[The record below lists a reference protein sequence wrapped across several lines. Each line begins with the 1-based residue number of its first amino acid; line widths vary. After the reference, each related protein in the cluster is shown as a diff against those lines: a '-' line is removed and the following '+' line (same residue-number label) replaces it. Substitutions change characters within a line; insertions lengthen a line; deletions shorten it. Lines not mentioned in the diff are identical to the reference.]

1 MVRLFAIILA
11 LLIASPAL
19 GKQVKRVSSGIWQ
32 GGAYV
37 SDQTGRFT
45 SCIVSAKYRSGI
57 LMLVMIN
64 RDYLWDL
71 GFSANRWNLRVGD
84 SIRLK
89 FRIDSGP
96 WFNVSAKVY
105 SKTGVRLPMQ
115 GQRNLVAQFRRGRTL
130 ELQDKSNSYY
140 FNLTGTSRMMVRLVQ
155 CVKTQLAI
163 EPSYTAP
170 RVAQTQ
176 PARSKSKTAA
186 SSRTA
191 NTQSSNTRTA
201 NTQTTGNSYNDG
213 QLVAEGTRV
222 LANFIVGANLSN
234 LNILAPASVPKALGF
249 AHSVATASGQVV
261 FVFIA
266 PDEARLSRQS
276 VIAALGSKVESG
288 CNGDYLSGT
297 SKRKMSGLAVSTG
310 FAACDR
316 SGEVTQVRYV
326 VTPRG
331 SGGIYLIGLISGQ
344 GGNWGGELDDQMSA
358 QAAVDDEGLRQ
369 AAFKASR

>member
-1 MVRLFAIILA
+1 MIRIFAVVLA
-11 LLIASPAL
+11 LVIASPAL
-19 GKQVKRVSSGIWQ
+19 GKQVKRLSSGIWQ

-37 SDQTGRFT
+37 DDQTGRFS

-71 GFSANRWNLRVGD
+71 GFSASRWDLRIGD
-84 SIRLK
+84 AIRLK
-89 FRIDSGP
+89 FRVDRGP
-96 WFNVSAKVY
+96 WHNVSAKVY
-105 SKTGVRLPMQ
+105 SKTGVRLPMK
-115 GQRNLVAQFRRGRTL
+115 GQRGLVAQFRRGRTL
-130 ELQDKSNSYY
+130 ELQDKSKSYF

-155 CVKTQLAI
+155 CVKTQLAN
-163 EPSYTAP
+163 EPASSRA
-170 RVAQTQ
+170 RVATSQQ
-176 PARSKSKTAA
+176 SPSKSKTVVG
-186 SSRTA
+186 
-191 NTQSSNTRTA
+191 TQTA
-201 NTQTTGNSYNDG
+201 NTQTANTQTASNPYSDA

-222 LANFIVGANLSN
+222 LANFIVGAKLQS

-266 PDEARLSRQS
+266 PSQSRLTRQS
-276 VIAALGSKVESG
+276 VISALASKVETA

-297 SKRKMSGLAVSTG
+297 SRRKMSGLSVSTG

-316 SGEVTQVRYV
+316 SGELTQVRYV
-326 VTPRG
+326 VTPRD

-344 GGNWGGELDDQMSA
+344 GGNWGGELDSQMTS